1 MIGEGEIVGGLT
13 WRNWAGTEHCEP
25 EAIISAE
32 SVDHVSEVVAD
43 AAKRGVTVRPVG
55 SAHSYA
61 PLVPTDGI
69 ILDISALSGI
79 VSIDEASARVRVRGG
94 TPIRALGEPLWE
106 AGLTLSNQ
114 GSIDTQTIAGAIS
127 TSTHGAGIGLKMM
140 SASVV
145 AAEVVTAS
153 GELETFGPDDP
164 RLPALRASMGTLG
177 VIVSLDLQLE
187 PIFKLRESLEHWPL
201 AEVLDRW
208 EEETR
213 AHRHFSFIHGTMYEM
228 EGEFPP
234 IPDGMVAPTLVRTYD
249 VVDLDAE
256 DVGRR
261 GARVGR
267 PYRIYPD
274 VFTGTWE
281 EIEPFVPFDTVLD
294 TVARCLP
301 IMDRLPDEYPIEA
314 RTVAADDSWLSP
326 AYGRDSVAL
335 NFSRTYGKDNRPFFE
350 AIDEALAPVQGR
362 PHWGK
367 QPYLRDAEFYRSV
380 YPRWNDFVELRRQL
394 DPAGTFLN
402 AGLRPLLE

>member
-1 MIGEGEIVGGLT
+1 MGDLT
-13 WRNWAGTEHCEP
+13 WKNQPGTEYCEP

-32 SVDHVSEVVAD
+32 SVDHVSEVVSD
-43 AAKRGVTVRPVG
+43 ATKRGVTVRPVG

-69 ILDISALSGI
+69 ILDISALAGI
-79 VSIDEASARVRVRGG
+79 VSIDEAAARVRVRGG
-94 TPIRALGEPLWE
+94 TIIHDLGEPLWQ

-114 GSIDTQTIAGAIS
+114 GAIDAQTIAGAIS
-127 TSTHGAGIGLKMM
+127 TSTHGAGRGLKMM
-140 SASVV
+140 SGSVV
-145 AAEVVTAS
+145 GAEVVTAS

-164 RLPALRASMGTLG
+164 RLPALRASIGTLG

-187 PIFKLRESLEHWPL
+187 PIFKIRESLEYWPL
-201 AEVLDRW
+201 AEVMDRW

-213 AHRHFSFIHGTMYEM
+213 AHRHFSFVHGTMYEM
-228 EGEFPP
+228 EGEFPD
-234 IPDGMVAPTLVRTYD
+234 IPSGMVDPALVRTYD
-249 VVDLDAE
+249 VVDLDAK
-256 DVGRR
+256 DVDKR
-261 GARVGR
+261 GSRVGR

-274 VFTGTWE
+274 IYTGSWE
-281 EIEPFVPFDTVLD
+281 EVEPFVPFDTVLD
-294 TVARCLP
+294 TIARCLP
-301 IMDRLPDEYPIEA
+301 IMERLPDKYPIEA

-335 NFSRTYGKDNRPFFE
+335 NFSRTYGNDNRAFFE
-350 AIDEALAPVQGR
+350 AIDEAIAPVSGR

-380 YPRWNDFVELRRQL
+380 YPRWDDFVELRRQL

-402 AGLRPLLE
+402 DALRPLLE